1 MINIINGEIES
12 FKFPCGE
19 VNVKVDTDYQRTV
32 DVEFVF
38 EGSDSIMELLL
49 ACDAIKRQSRLG
61 VLHMDYVPF
70 GRQDRVMND
79 GEALSLKVFC
89 DLINGLGFK
98 CVRVL
103 DPHSDVTT
111 ALINNCHV
119 TDQIDTFAPEINVDF
134 PASLYYLI
142 SPDGGA
148 LKKIY
153 GIAKATD
160 PLGVI
165 ECTKERD
172 VSTGDIKRTIVHH
185 HGSLE
190 GVDCII
196 VDDICD
202 GGRTFIEIAKVLR
215 SKGCGNITLCVTHG
229 FFTKG
234 IEVFDGLIDNIYTKK
249 GKIK

>member
-1 MINIINGEIES
+1 MIKTTDGIINA
-12 FKFPCGE
+12 FRFPCGE
-19 VNVKVDTDYQRTV
+19 VNVEVKVQLSLTDI
-32 DVEFVF
+32 EFIF
-38 EGSDSIMELLL
+38 DGSDSIMELLL
-49 ACDAIKRQSRLG
+49 VCDAIKRQGRLG
-61 VLHMDYVPF
+61 ILTMDYVPF
-70 GRQDRVMND
+70 GRQDRVMNR

-98 CVRVL
+98 CVRIL

-111 ALINNCHV
+111 ALLNNCFV
-119 TDQIDTFAPEINVDF
+119 TEQHEIFDGVTLGQVNPF
-134 PASLYYLI
+134 YLI

-153 GIAKATD
+153 KLAKLANNN
-160 PLGVI
+160 LSGVI

-172 VSTGDIKRTIVHH
+172 VSTGEIKRTIVHH
-185 HGSLE
+185 HQSLE

-202 GGRTFIEIAKVLR
+202 GGRTFIELAKVLR
-215 SKGCGNITLCVTHG
+215 SKGCGEITLCVTHG